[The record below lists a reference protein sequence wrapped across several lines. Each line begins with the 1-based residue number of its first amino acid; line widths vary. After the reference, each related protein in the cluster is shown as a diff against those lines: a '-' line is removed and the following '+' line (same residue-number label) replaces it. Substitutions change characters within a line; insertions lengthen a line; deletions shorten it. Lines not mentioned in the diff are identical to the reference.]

1 MQKELKAAK
10 DAAHIAGKMIKSR
23 IGKIRSIRYKGA
35 INIVTDVDE
44 KAELLIT
51 RRLSKEFPDYGFL
64 AEESSPQN
72 RGPCRWIID
81 PLDGTTNFAQ
91 GFPFFCV
98 SIALEKKDSVVLGV
112 VYDPIHDE
120 LFYAQKGKGAYLNGK
135 RIAVSQKNKLE
146 WVCQ

>member
-98 SIALEKKDSVVLGV
+98 SIALEKKATSEAPAAMANPDADSFRSNKYPFDYKGTPFTTWILG
-112 VYDPIHDE
+112 
-120 LFYAQKGKGAYLNGK
+120 
-135 RIAVSQKNKLE
+135 
-146 WVCQ
+146 